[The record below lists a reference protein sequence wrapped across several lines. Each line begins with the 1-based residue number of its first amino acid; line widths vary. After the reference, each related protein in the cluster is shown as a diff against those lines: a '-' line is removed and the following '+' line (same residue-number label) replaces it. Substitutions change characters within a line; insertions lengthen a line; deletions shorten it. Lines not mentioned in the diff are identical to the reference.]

1 MKITWYG
8 QASFCIES
16 ETGLRIVTDPYDP
29 STSGFKPFPDTAD
42 IVIRSSDNDTFH
54 CNEQLVPKRP
64 GAVVIT
70 ALDVAQSGGA
80 TESHG
85 IAVRAIEAMEHLE
98 HHLHDPDQNGMYR
111 FAVDGIEIG
120 HMGDMGN
127 PFSDEQ
133 MAFFEGVDVLL
144 SLAGGFPVIT
154 LEELVRIA
162 DTVKPKLVIPMHFRT
177 LCYKPQEMFFIT
189 EFLSHFPN
197 DKVDFACASTIE
209 LTKETLPAETRGL
222 VLDYL

>member
-8 QASFCIES
+8 QASFGLEAS
-16 ETGLRIVTDPYDP
+16 SGLRIVTDPYDP
-29 STSGFKPFPDTAD
+29 ATSGFKPFPDAAD

-64 GAVVIT
+64 DATVIT
-70 ALDVAQSGGA
+70 ALEVAQSGGE
-80 TESHG
+80 TVSHG
-85 IAVRAIEAMEHLE
+85 VTFRAIEAMEHLD

-111 FAVDGIEIG
+111 FALDGIDIG

-133 MAFFEGVDVLL
+133 MTFFEGVDVLL
-144 SLAGGFPVIT
+144 SHAGGFPVIA

-189 EFLSHFPN
+189 EFLKHFPE
-197 DKVDFACASTIE
+197 DKVDFACASSVDISRD
-209 LTKETLPAETRGL
+209 TLPSETRGL